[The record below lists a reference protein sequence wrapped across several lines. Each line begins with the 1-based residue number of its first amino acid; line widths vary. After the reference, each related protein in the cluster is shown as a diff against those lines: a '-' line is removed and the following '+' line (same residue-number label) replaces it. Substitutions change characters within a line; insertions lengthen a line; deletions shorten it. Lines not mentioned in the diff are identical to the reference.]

1 MRRLLLLLTATLPL
15 LAHEPERISI
25 DSKVLGEKRSIVV
38 HLPSAYA
45 SRAQL
50 RFPVIYVTDA
60 STRAGHTASTMQSLA
75 DAGRMPESIVVGVV
89 NTDRNRDLTP
99 TRVESVTIDGAE
111 QTYPTSG
118 GAAKF
123 IAFFETELIPE
134 IERRYR
140 TERYRV
146 LAGHS
151 FGAMFTLETLFTKPR
166 LFNAYIAIS
175 PTVWWDEKQPL
186 RRAAQFIEAN
196 PELNATLILG
206 IGNEQPVMNQPFD
219 ELKAL
224 LAQKSPKGLTVH
236 SYHFEEDDHVSVP
249 LHAYYVALRKLFL
262 PWHFAIGPADD
273 VKTLWPRA
281 AAHAAELTKRY
292 GFTIPVQEQ
301 RANAIGRRL
310 LDAGHLQEALEVFRA
325 NLAAFPDSTIARRGL
340 GEAEDRIRQGQSP
353 K

>member
-1 MRRLLLLLTATLPL
+1 MRTPALLLIATLPL

-25 DSKVLGEKRSIVV
+25 DSKVLGEKRTLLV

-50 RFPVIYVTDA
+50 RFPVIYLTDA
-60 STRAGHTASTMQSLA
+60 STRAGHTAATMQALA

-99 TRVESVTIDGAE
+99 TRVESVTLEGAE
-111 QTYPTSG
+111 QKYPTSG

-123 IAFFETELIPE
+123 ITFFETELIPE

-140 TERYRV
+140 TEKYRI

-175 PTVWWDEKQPL
+175 PTMWWDDQYPL
-186 RRAAQFIEAN
+186 RRAAQFLEAN

-206 IGNEQPVMNQPFD
+206 IGNEQPFMLDTFN

-224 LAQKSPKGLTVH
+224 FAKKSPKGFTVH
-236 SYHFEEDDHVSVP
+236 SYFFEEDDHVSVP

-262 PWHFAIGPADD
+262 PWHFQILPADD
-273 VKTLWPRA
+273 TKTLWPRA
-281 AAHAAELTKRY
+281 TAHAAELSKRY
-292 GFTIPVQEQ
+292 GFTIPVQEL
-301 RANAIGRRL
+301 RANGIGRRL
-310 LDAGHLQEALEVFRA
+310 LDAGLLEEALEVFRA
-325 NLAAFPDSTIARRGL
+325 NVKAFPDSEVAKKSLR
-340 GEAEDRIRQGQSP
+340 EAEDRIRTAQTP